1 MIKQLVKEKRHNASL
16 REKCT
21 ALDAEAQPLRSQYG
35 NPDFS
40 TATLVGGAA
49 ADASST
55 SPGKNATGAAAAAAA
70 AAAQRGSASA
80 AAVRL
85 SADHRYQEV
94 LRRLTKVLSA
104 ERKACA
110 VATSNLAQHRAAQT
124 PLERGLQ
131 ECVNAVLSDK
141 AASAAATAVRARW
154 LEQAQ
159 AQAAEAAY
167 DSDYGGNNNND
178 NGEAEAAA
186 AALAN
191 VQADSL
197 PEGMVP
203 EEVEAAAQAAGQ
215 EAVARV
221 RGRNARGGCDAEQVA
236 LLSWQ
241 DRERVLEL
249 WLAMDGVVDAL
260 ATPSPQQQQQQQQ
273 QQQAKPAPSESVL
286 VLPPV

>member
-1 MIKQLVKEKRHNASL
+1 MLQLQADDKEYLIKQLVKEKRHNASL
-16 REKCT
+16 REKCA
-21 ALDAEAQPLRSQYG
+21 ALEAEAQPLRAQYG

-40 TATLVGGAA
+40 TATLLGGTA
-49 ADASST
+49 ADTSSS
-55 SPGKNATGAAAAAAA
+55 SPGKHGAGAGTS
-70 AAAQRGSASA
+70 AAQKGRASA

-94 LRRLTKVLSA
+94 LRRLTKVLGA
-104 ERKACA
+104 ERNACA
-110 VATSNLAQHRAAQT
+110 VATSNLEQHRAAQT

-131 ECVNAVLSDK
+131 ECVNTVLANK

-154 LEQAQ
+154 LDQAK

-167 DSDYGGNNNND
+167 DSDYGDNNNN
-178 NGEAEAAA
+178 NNNEEAAA
-186 AALAN
+186 EALAN
-191 VQADSL
+191 VQVENLEA
-197 PEGMVP
+197 GMVP

-260 ATPSPQQQQQQQQ
+260 ATPQL
-273 QQQAKPAPSESVL
+273 QQAKITQSDSAL